1 MMKLLVLNHICKK
14 EFENKLNIEIIN
26 KMNFKNQ
33 KDKRMERFNMNSEII
48 KKVNEGIMDSK
59 VDLTYKE
66 FVDLL
71 AEIQKKDNEIEYL
84 RNTIEDM
91 MEEESEEFEEEID
104 RLRKDLKEVKKV
116 SESRYD
122 LLLKAVEEIEEKDKL
137 IKELREENRKLTS
150 ENFDLEF
157 EKFGEKIRADMN
169 FEFLKAGSKACS
181 EALKFEESMDKLRE
195 FLESDTEKCDNGY
208 ITDYP
213 NFQELIDKERLK
225 DLESKKVEDLTLND
239 CIEECLI
246 RLDLGQDK
254 HKGKLFEI
262 DLTRYFHLL
271 YCHRREQNYVT
282 DSIMDEGYD
291 EVLLNIEPM
300 LCFDKNGT
308 SIKHKVTLKVKIPE

>member
-1 MMKLLVLNHICKK
+1 
-14 EFENKLNIEIIN
+14 
-26 KMNFKNQ
+26 
-33 KDKRMERFNMNSEII
+33 MERFNMNNGII
-48 KKVNEGIMDSK
+48 KKVNEGIMDTK

-91 MEEESEEFEEEID
+91 MEEESEEFLGESEDNECEELE
-104 RLRKDLKEVKKV
+104 
-116 SESRYD
+116 
-122 LLLKAVEEIEEKDKL
+122 
-137 IKELREENRKLTS
+137 EENRKNS
-150 ENFDLEF
+150 
-157 EKFGEKIRADMN
+157 GKINADWI
-169 FEFLKAGSKACS
+169 KAGSKACS

-195 FLESDTEKCDNGY
+195 FLETDIEKCDNGY

-225 DLESKKVEDLTLND
+225 YLESKKVEDLTLND

-254 HKGKLFEI
+254 HKGELFEI
-262 DLTRYFHLL
+262 DLTRYFCLL
-271 YCHRREQNYVT
+271 GHRREQNYLT

-291 EVLLNIEPM
+291 EVLLNIEPVGIIGYG
-300 LCFDKNGT
+300 L
-308 SIKHKVTLKVKIPE
+308 KHKVTLKVRIPE